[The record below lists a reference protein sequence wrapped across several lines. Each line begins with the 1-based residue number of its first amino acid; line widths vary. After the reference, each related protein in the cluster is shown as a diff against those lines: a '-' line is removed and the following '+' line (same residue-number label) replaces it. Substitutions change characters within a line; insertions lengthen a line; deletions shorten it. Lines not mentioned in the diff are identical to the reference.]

1 MHYTN
6 KLVYFTPIFSVKL
19 IYLYQQI
26 LTLKSYIK
34 KNNIFYIELY
44 LQINFIQG
52 TII

>member
-1 MHYTN
+1 MYYTN

-34 KNNIFYIELY
+34 KNNIFYIEY
-44 LQINFIQG
+44 LQRNFIQG